1 MNIKKISY
9 ITITPVLFSF
19 FVMSFCDLV
28 GIGVDNAKAD
38 FQLSNTL
45 SQLIPMAVFV
55 WFFVLSVPIGI
66 LQDRIGKRNMVNIG
80 MIVTAAGLFLPFVF
94 YSFPLLLAG
103 FMLLG
108 IGNTIIQVSANPLLI
123 DVVPSERRSSFLS
136 FAQFVKAVGS
146 MAAPFLATFFALQFG
161 NWKLVLLVFGIFSL
175 MSAAW
180 LQFTKID
187 ETHSKEVKAT
197 LKSSLKLLNTPFI
210 VIMVLGIFFLVGI
223 DVGVNSFSG
232 QFLMDKLNMDP
243 EPAMRGRSLYF
254 FGKMLGTFSGALLLT
269 RFSAARFLL
278 FSTLATLL
286 TLLIF
291 IWSPTPVIALSLM
304 FLAGLA
310 SSNIFPLM
318 FSLTTGKYVTRA
330 NEISGLMIMAVSG
343 GAFIPPLVGKI
354 ADISSLTLGM
364 YLFLACAAYLVF
376 VSVYAYKK
384 HD

>member
-180 LQFTKID
+180 LQFTKIE
-187 ETHSKEVKAT
+187 ETQSKEVKAT

-318 FSLTTGKYVTRA
+318 FSLTAGKYVTRA

-364 YLFLACAAYLVF
+364 YVFVACAAYLVF